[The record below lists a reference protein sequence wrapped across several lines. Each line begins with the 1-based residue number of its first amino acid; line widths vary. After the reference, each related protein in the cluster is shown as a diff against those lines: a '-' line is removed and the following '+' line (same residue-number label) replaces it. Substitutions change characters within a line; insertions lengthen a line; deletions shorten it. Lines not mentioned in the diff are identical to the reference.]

1 MTLSISIITPT
12 YNSSYYLEA
21 TLKSVLVQNYP
32 ALEYVVV
39 DGNSSDGT
47 QNIIRRYESQLSYW
61 QSEPDK
67 GMYEALQK
75 GFARSTGEIM
85 GYLNSDDLYLP
96 HTLTTVSQIFSNLP
110 QVQWISSIRP
120 LIVNSEGAFVDVAA
134 LSGFHR
140 DAFMRG
146 ENMLTNRYRLEM
158 IQQESTFWRRNL
170 WEKAGGTLDT
180 SLKLA
185 GDFELW
191 ARFYQHAELVGV
203 RTILS
208 GFRRHGAQL
217 SAQQAEAYQA
227 ECLEVLERYHAKLH
241 TPLSAAMRHLNPFFP
256 KRLKKAASW
265 LGINYKATNAVYD
278 IAEDK
283 WQLRNDYI

>member
-1 MTLSISIITPT
+1 MTLSISLITPT
-12 YNSSYYLEA
+12 YNSVRYLET
-21 TLKSVLVQNYP
+21 TLNSVLAQNYP
-32 ALEYVVV
+32 ALEYIVM
-39 DGNSSDGT
+39 DGNSNDGT
-47 QNIIRRYESQLSYW
+47 QELIHRYESQLAYW
-61 QSEPDK
+61 QSEQDK

-85 GYLNSDDLYLP
+85 GYLNSDDLHLP
-96 HTLTTVSQIFSNLP
+96 HTLATVSQIFSDLP

-120 LIVNSEGAFVDVAA
+120 LIVNSAGQFVDVAA

-146 ENMLTNRYRLEM
+146 ENMLKNRYRLEM

-170 WEKAGGTLDT
+170 WERAGGKLDT

-191 ARFYQHAELVGV
+191 AHFYQHAQLVGV

-217 SAQQAEAYQA
+217 SALQAEGYHA
-227 ECLEVLERYHAKLH
+227 ECLQVLAHYKAQPHNILTASLR
-241 TPLSAAMRHLNPFFP
+241 RLNPFIP
-256 KRLKKAASW
+256 KRVKKAASW
-265 LGINYKATNAVYD
+265 LGISYKATNAVYD
-278 IAEDK
+278 ITESK
-283 WQLRNDYI
+283 WKLRHDYI